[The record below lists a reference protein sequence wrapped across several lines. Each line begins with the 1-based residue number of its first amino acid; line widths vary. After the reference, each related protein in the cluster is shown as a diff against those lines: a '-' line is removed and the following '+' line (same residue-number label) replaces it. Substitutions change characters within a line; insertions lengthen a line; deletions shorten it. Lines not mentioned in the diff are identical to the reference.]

1 MELLK
6 APQNAPCV
14 GKVDLF
20 FPGSPRT
27 ITVIKNEREAKKICR
42 SCDQQQACLE
52 YAVHHE
58 MYGIWGGT
66 TESARVRLR
75 QMRNI
80 RLVSPQMVASQ

>member
-6 APQNAPCV
+6 APVNGPCI
-14 GKVDLF
+14 GKTEYF
-20 FPGSPRT
+20 FPSSPRT
-27 ITVIKNEREAKKICR
+27 IAVIKNEREAKKICR

-66 TESARVRLR
+66 TETARVRLR

-80 RLVSPQMVASQ
+80 RLISPQMAVSQ